1 MTNRIH
7 TLFIIGL
14 LTFLSLT
21 LVGCKD
27 IELPENSSSFAIR
40 QTHFIS
46 DKGYN
51 IKETKGLINSYIL
64 KRNMLA
70 DLPYSNYWGLQE
82 IEASS
87 YIGKQIDIYS
97 YIVDNHP
104 LDTLGDLNETKLW
117 LMVCENEI
125 IGGYSLQNNSVA
137 LYGGV
142 YSLDGLTLEEFTGM
156 DFPTLQ
162 ENWQNK
168 YN

>member
-1 MTNRIH
+1 
-7 TLFIIGL
+7 
-14 LTFLSLT
+14 
-21 LVGCKD
+21 
-27 IELPENSSSFAIR
+27 
-40 QTHFIS
+40 
-46 DKGYN
+46 
-51 IKETKGLINSYIL
+51 
-64 KRNMLA
+64 MLA
-70 DLPYSNYWGLQE
+70 DLPYSNSWGLQE

-104 LDTLGDLNETKLW
+104 LDKLGDLNETKLW

-156 DFPTLQ
+156 DFPTWQ
-162 ENWQNK
+162 EKWQNK